1 MPSIKVSLS
10 FLEVELVFFASS
22 TIEAQVLHCYGS
34 VGQTFHFTPAVGQ
47 SLMLCITGQSYSW
60 KSTNRLLKLHL
71 ISGLCVCDQTLS
83 QKHLC
88 ENGTLLCSQINLC
101 YTNMLFMSVHV
112 KLEKAYYIL
121 HITCRMHFTRI
132 KLCSCVYIH
141 DDPLLS
147 VCTFMHY
154 SAIYFGF
161 CLFYVGALVVNSF

>member
-47 SLMLCITGQSYSW
+47 SLMLCIAGQSYSW
-60 KSTNRLLKLHL
+60 KSTNRLLKLRL

-88 ENGTLLCSQINLC
+88 ANGTLLCSQINLC

-121 HITCRMHFTRI
+121 HITCRMHLRGLSYVPVCIFVMI
-132 KLCSCVYIH
+132 LFCQFVLLCTT
-141 DDPLLS
+141 LLFILVS
-147 VCTFMHY
+147 AY
-154 SAIYFGF
+154 SM
-161 CLFYVGALVVNSF
+161 LEHQW

>member
-47 SLMLCITGQSYSW
+47 SLMLCITGQRYSW

-88 ENGTLLCSQINLC
+88 ANGTLLCSQINLY

-112 KLEKAYYIL
+112 SWKRHITYCIL
-121 HITCRMHFTRI
+121 HAGCTSRGL
-132 KLCSCVYIH
+132 LCSCVYIR

>member
-47 SLMLCITGQSYSW
+47 SLMLCIAGQSYSW

-88 ENGTLLCSQINLC
+88 ANGTLLCSQINLY

-112 KLEKAYYIL
+112 SWKRHITYCIL
-121 HITCRMHFTRI
+121 HAGCTSRGLSYVPVCIFVMILFCQFVL
-132 KLCSCVYIH
+132 LCTT
-141 DDPLLS
+141 LLFILVS
-147 VCTFMHY
+147 AY
-154 SAIYFGF
+154 SM
-161 CLFYVGALVVNSF
+161 LEHQW